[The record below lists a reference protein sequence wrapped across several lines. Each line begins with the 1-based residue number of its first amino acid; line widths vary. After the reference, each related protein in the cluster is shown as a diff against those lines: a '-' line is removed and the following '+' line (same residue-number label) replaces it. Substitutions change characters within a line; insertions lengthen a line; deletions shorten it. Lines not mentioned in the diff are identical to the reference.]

1 MFIKVTL
8 VRKYKEKGDD
18 ALVNDPWLTEELP
31 QFLNLDLVEGFR
43 FDEGKMRV
51 IYKNPENDESQ
62 SDELKNTLGE
72 IEAKLLKLGVLIS

>member
-8 VRKYKEKGDD
+8 IRRYKEKGDD
-18 ALVNDPWLTEELP
+18 ALVTDPWIVEELP
-31 QFLNLDLVEGFR
+31 QFLNLDLVEAFR

-51 IYKNPENDESQ
+51 IYKNPENEESQ

-72 IEAKLLKLGVLIS
+72 IEAKLLKLGVLI

>member
-8 VRKYKEKGDD
+8 IRMYKEKGED
-18 ALVNDPWLTEELP
+18 ALVSDPWLTEELP
-31 QFLNLDLVEGFR
+31 QFLNLDLVEAFR
-43 FDEGKMRV
+43 LDEGKMRV
-51 IYKNPENDESQ
+51 IYKNPENEESQ